1 MKRHIRASLVAL
13 AAFSL
18 MGSPLAAQSA
28 QEVSPP
34 ADVKRDGAQVTQILA
49 TDAAARVGIARAE
62 TGAEVK
68 AAAMQSEGQTMR
80 WIVIVAVGV
89 LLAAI
94 ILAVAN

>member
-1 MKRHIRASLVAL
+1 MKRHTRASLIAL

-34 ADVKRDGAQVTQILA
+34 ADVKRDGAQATQILA
-49 TDAAARVGIARAE
+49 TDAASRVGIARAE
-62 TGAEVK
+62 GTAEGK
-68 AAAMQSEGQTMR
+68 AAMQAEGTTTR
-80 WIVIVAVGV
+80 WIVIVVVGI

-94 ILAVAN
+94 ILAIAN